1 MSKAHQFLH
10 QWTTT
15 QNYKALVPNNSNNA
29 SSDWIAP
36 PMEFLKSNVDATLFT
51 INNSFSA
58 GICIHDN
65 LDHFIAAKKILT
77 NGLFR
82 PPEAKALA
90 LYHAISWTIDLGLQ
104 NIIFETDCKS
114 IVDHISNPKLGS
126 SYLNVIIRKCRT
138 NLSLSPKSRV
148 SFLRRQANL
157 VVHNLAREARSYA
170 SIHVFDHVLSL
181 TMFLLVFRI

>member
-1 MSKAHQFLH
+1 MD
-10 QWTTT
+10 
-15 QNYKALVPNNSNNA
+15 NNSELQ
-29 SSDWIAP
+29 SSSSKQ
-36 PMEFLKSNVDATLFT
+36 LQQCLFGLDRSPYG
-51 INNSFSA
+51 ILEKQCWCNSLHHHNSFSA

-181 TMFLLVFRI
+181 TMFLLVFRIW